1 MRGGFDGGCGEAQ
14 RVGGLIMTSSTL
26 TRATSAEEEGSVT
39 SKVRALIAEHLEI
52 DIESVTADTHFTDDL
67 GFDQLD
73 IVELIIMIEDQF
85 GDVEISDEADR
96 IEFVGDL
103 IRQIEMVG
111 AQGSKRGPQA
121 SVTNVWR
128 PPIRKRPRAR
138 TNSGY

>member
-1 MRGGFDGGCGEAQ
+1 MADVERLK
-14 RVGGLIMTSSTL
+14 RVGGLIVTSSTL
-26 TRATSAEEEGSVT
+26 TRRTSAEEEGSVT

-103 IRQIEMVG
+103 VRQIEMVG
-111 AQGSKRGPQA
+111 AQGSKRGDL
-121 SVTNVWR
+121 R
-128 PPIRKRPRAR
+128 LCH
-138 TNSGY
+138 